1 MVKNREYFH
10 NVYEWFTCYLFC
22 ESIQEFRERFGPN
35 LFNGGIDCKEVLENY
50 FNIKL

>member
-1 MVKNREYFH
+1 MVKNRQYFH
-10 NVYEWFTCYLFC
+10 NIYEWFVCYLFC

-35 LFNGGIDCKEVLENY
+35 LFNGGIDCKEFLENF